1 MDYVFFS
8 HSWGYRNVFEQF
20 SRAIQQKYPDLI
32 IQGDN
37 YPPTELNAYLA
48 QAISLLKFAIIILL
62 VSGQNPF
69 AWLHIET
76 PSIYTWAIENKVSV
90 QLFTGSLKKVNI
102 PCLSKQF
109 AIFSLWFRFD
119 K

>member
-1 MDYVFFS
+1 M
-8 HSWGYRNVFEQF
+8 FEQF

-102 PCLSKQF
+102 LCLSKQF
-109 AIFSLWFRFD
+109 ATGIFSL
-119 K
+119 